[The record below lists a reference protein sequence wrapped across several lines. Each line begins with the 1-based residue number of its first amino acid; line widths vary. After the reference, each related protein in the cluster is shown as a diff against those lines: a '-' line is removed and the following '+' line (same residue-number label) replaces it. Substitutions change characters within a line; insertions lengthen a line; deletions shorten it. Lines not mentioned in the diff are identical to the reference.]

1 MDLLALATMK
11 NAANGETSCDLHA
24 LRIIK
29 SLNASCTCGP
39 AAQVCLFE
47 YREHHHAHGDAGV
60 DLGVM
65 GGQID
70 RMGTRAHHH
79 LPSKAARSR

>member
-47 YREHHHAHGDAGV
+47 YREHHHA
-60 DLGVM
+60 
-65 GGQID
+65 
-70 RMGTRAHHH
+70 MGTQAW
-79 LPSKAARSR
+79 S